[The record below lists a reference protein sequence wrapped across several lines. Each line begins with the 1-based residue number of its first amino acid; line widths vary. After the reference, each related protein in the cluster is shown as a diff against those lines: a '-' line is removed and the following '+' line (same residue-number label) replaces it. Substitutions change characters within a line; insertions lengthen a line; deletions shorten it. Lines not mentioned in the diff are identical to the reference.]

1 MNFIGPAKIVGGRA
15 DCESKQRRRSI
26 EQKITYKWST
36 PTFAKTEGGQA
47 NCETK
52 LRRIAIAS
60 TLPIHGL
67 ETKMQN
73 RRYVGHLVG
82 EQKVDCFLG
91 QIWDRLVVRLLDGLV
106 GGLAEENPKV
116 EKC

>member
-1 MNFIGPAKIVGGRA
+1 MTFIGPAKIVGGRA
-15 DCESKQRRRSI
+15 DCESKQSRRSI
-26 EQKITYKWST
+26 KQKITYKWST

-52 LRRIAIAS
+52 LRRFAIAS
-60 TLPIHGL
+60 TPPIHGL

-82 EQKVDCFLG
+82 EPKADCFLG
-91 QIWDRLVVRLLDGLV
+91 QIRDRLVVRLLDGLV
-106 GGLAEENPKV
+106 GGLVEENPKV
-116 EKC
+116 GKC

>member
-1 MNFIGPAKIVGGRA
+1 MTFIGPAKTVGGRA
-15 DCESKQRRRSI
+15 DCETKQRRSSI
-26 EQKITYKWST
+26 KHKITYKWPT
-36 PTFAKTEGGQA
+36 PRFAKTEGGQA

-52 LRRIAIAS
+52 WRRFAIAS
-60 TLPIHGL
+60 TPPIHGL

-82 EQKVDCFLG
+82 EPKAVCFLG